1 MSTGNGW
8 VKIHRSMMR
17 HWIMKDAEKFRAWM
31 ILLMIVDHE
40 PKEVVIQGHKIPLQ
54 RGQSARSLQSWGELF
69 QGWERNKVRRFFK
82 LLEKCDMIR
91 TEDATKTTVVTVM
104 NYCKYQDSHYV
115 ACDEDA
121 TNDATK
127 ARRRCDEDATKPN
140 PNNNIK
146 KETTKEERTILPAA
160 SADAPVAPVTVTVS
174 DNDEAQSGLHSKP
187 QTGNHTTHRRLFAFA
202 DCEAQLL
209 QAGAT
214 PSIIDAMRKHYA
226 DRLEQLSQRA
236 AIGIMEGLSSE
247 AFSGVNVPLEIAKAA
262 AWEKMNPSKRK
273 THAGIGKFLSGW
285 MTRVQNSGG
294 SQPSWNQSQSQ
305 QPEAP
310 KPPVKMLDTDDY
322 RTRPRP
328 AYFESEAERAMKE
341 HQKKLEQGQQ

>member
-1 MSTGNGW
+1 MS
-8 VKIHRSMMR
+8 
-17 HWIMKDAEKFRAWM
+17 KDAYWFHHDSNALQDPKVARLLRLHGLEGYGLFWAVIERLREAPDHLIECDSIPDICFQLRAKEE
-31 ILLMIVDHE
+31 IFNSLFECQLLQ
-40 PKEVVIQGHKIPLQ
+40 K
-54 RGQSARSLQSWGELF
+54 
-69 QGWERNKVRRFFK
+69 
-82 LLEKCDMIR
+82 
-91 TEDATKTTVVTVM
+91 
-104 NYCKYQDSHYV
+104 
-115 ACDEDA
+115 
-121 TNDATK
+121 NDADSFFSESLIRRMERWNAKRETLRANGRKGGVAK
-127 ARRRCDEDATKPN
+127 AKQKGGKCLANAKQMPSKTLAIRSEKIREDEIREDE
-140 PNNNIK
+140 IK
-146 KETTKEERTILPAA
+146 TVLPAE
-160 SADAPVAPVTVTVS
+160 ADASPVPTVTVS